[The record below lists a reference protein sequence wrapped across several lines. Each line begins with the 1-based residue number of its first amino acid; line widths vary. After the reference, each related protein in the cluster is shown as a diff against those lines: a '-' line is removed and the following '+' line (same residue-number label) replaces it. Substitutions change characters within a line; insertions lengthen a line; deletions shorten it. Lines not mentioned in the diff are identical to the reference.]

1 MTAEP
6 NTGFDPHRMHLLER
20 VSRALEGA
28 ADYQKALRVLAE
40 APVPELADMVVVVV
54 PSDNGSRPQVVAT
67 HVNPQVEPAVL
78 RLIEE
83 RFPALGRLAARHL
96 VRGRDF
102 VWLPQVTRTS
112 LRLLGDEPDVIEL
125 IRGLGL
131 RSLMVV
137 PLRSQGEVCG
147 ALAFSRTRE
156 SPFQAADLALAQIL
170 SRRVTVALEMARI
183 YGRSMEDE
191 AHRVRL
197 EAAVQKWVRVFAVA
211 GWGAA
216 IVEGPDN
223 QIQAVNPAFAR
234 LHGYADVNA
243 LSGRRYSD
251 LLPSDQ
257 MEEIER
263 WPEMSGEPPA
273 PYESMHVR
281 ADGTKFPVL
290 TDVTPLDLGSGAE
303 SFVVTVQD
311 MTELKRAEERLLR
324 AQRLEAVGR
333 LAGGVAHEVNN
344 MMTIILGFSDLLAR
358 SPGFPDERQREVEE
372 IRKAAARAGK
382 TTQQLLAF
390 SRQQILQPTNLH
402 MHEVVADLAPM
413 LRLLLPAN
421 VVLETTIS
429 PAGALVHVDR
439 GQLEQVLIN
448 LAFNARDAMPGGGTL
463 RLVTDSRWLSEEDGR
478 RLIGIAVPPGSYATI
493 SVVDTGTGMDSATM
507 NQLFEPFFTT
517 KPVGSGTGLGLATV
531 YGIVKQSG
539 GYIWVESSVGM
550 GTTFTICLPQVHEP
564 TRSKAQTPLPSRQS
578 LPLRSRPGTVLVVE
592 DEEGVRDLA
601 RRVLEQD
608 GHRVLEA
615 RDGPDAMQ
623 VIAHFS
629 EELDLVVSDVIV
641 PDIASSELEHELHR
655 RRPDLSI
662 LYMSGYSLEEVLGR
676 GLIPSDALFLQK
688 PFTGDELLRLVAQQL
703 ESGGRTVTT

>member
-6 NTGFDPHRMHLLER
+6 NTGFDPQRMRLLER
-20 VSRALEGA
+20 VSRTLEGA
-28 ADYQKALRVLAE
+28 ADYQNALRLLAQ

-54 PSDNGSRPQVVAT
+54 LAGNGSRLQIVAAHVTPQAELAAT
-67 HVNPQVEPAVL
+67 

-83 RFPALGRLAARHL
+83 RLPALGRLAARHL
-96 VRGRDF
+96 TPARSF
-102 VWLPQVTRTS
+102 VWLPRVTNTS
-112 LRLLGDEPDVIEL
+112 LRFLRDEPDVIDL

-147 ALAFSRTRE
+147 ALAFSRTRD

-170 SRRVTVALEMARI
+170 SRRVTVALEIARI
-183 YGRSMEDE
+183 YGQSVEDE
-191 AHRVRL
+191 AHRERL

-216 IVEGPDN
+216 IVEGPDRR
-223 QIQAVNPAFAR
+223 IQAVNPAFAR

-243 LSGRRYSD
+243 LSGAPYSEV
-251 LLPSDQ
+251 LPSDQ
-257 MEEIER
+257 VEEIKG
-263 WPEMSGEPPA
+263 WPKMSGQQPA

-281 ADGTKFPVL
+281 ADGIRFPVL

-311 MTELKRAEERLLR
+311 MTELKRAEERLR
-324 AQRLEAVGR
+324 TAQRLEAVGR

-344 MMTIILGFSDLLAR
+344 MMTIILGFSDLLSR
-358 SPGFPDERQREVEE
+358 SPGLPDERQRDVEE

-390 SRQQILQPTNLH
+390 SRQQILQPTNLQ
-402 MHEVVADLAPM
+402 MNEVVADLAPM
-413 LRLLLPAN
+413 LQLLLPAN
-421 VVLETTIS
+421 VVLEIATS

-463 RLVTDSRWLSEEDGR
+463 RLVTDSRWLSEDDGR
-478 RLIGIAVPPGSYATI
+478 RLVGIAIPRGCYATI
-493 SVVDTGTGMDSATM
+493 SVVDTGTGMDTATM

-550 GTTFTICLPQVHEP
+550 GTTFTICLPQVHAP
-564 TRSKAQTPLPSRQS
+564 APAVSSSPSGQGSPIPSRA
-578 LPLRSRPGTVLVVE
+578 GTVLVVE
-592 DEEGVRDLA
+592 DEDGVRDLA
-601 RRVLEQD
+601 RRILEEH

-615 RDGPDAMQ
+615 RNGPDALQ
-623 VIAHFS
+623 VIARHG
-629 EELDLVVSDVIV
+629 EELDLVVSDVVV
-641 PDIASSELEHELHR
+641 PDIAANELEQELHR
-655 RRPDLSI
+655 RRPELSI
-662 LYMSGYSLEEVLGR
+662 LYMSGYSLEEVRGR
-676 GLIPSDALFLQK
+676 GLIAPDVPFLQK
-688 PFTGDELLRLVAQQL
+688 PFTAGELVRLVGQELGAG
-703 ESGGRTVTT
+703 SRTVTT

>member
-112 LRLLGDEPDVIEL
+112 LRLLGDEPDVIDL

-358 SPGFPDERQREVEE
+358 SPGFPDERRREVEE

-402 MHEVVADLAPM
+402 IHEVVADLAPM

-429 PAGALVHVDR
+429 PRGALVHVDR

-463 RLVTDSRWLSEEDGR
+463 RLVTDSRWLSEDDGR
-478 RLIGIAVPPGSYATI
+478 RLIGIAIPRGHYATI
-493 SVVDTGTGMDSATM
+493 SVVDTGAGMDGATM

-539 GYIWVESSVGM
+539 GYVWAESSVGM
-550 GTTFTICLPQVHEP
+550 GATFTICLPQVQETASTP
-564 TRSKAQTPLPSRQS
+564 NGDAAQESPPVHSRT
-578 LPLRSRPGTVLVVE
+578 GTVLVVE

-601 RRVLEQD
+601 RRILED
-608 GHRVLEA
+608 HGHRVLEA
-615 RDGPDAMQ
+615 RDGPDALQ
-623 VIAHFS
+623 VIAQHG
-629 EELDLVVSDVIV
+629 EELDLVVSDVVV
-641 PDIASSELEHELHR
+641 PDAAANELEQALHR
-655 RRPDLSI
+655 RRPELSI
-662 LYMSGYSLEEVLGR
+662 LYMSGYSLEEVRGR
-676 GLIPSDALFLQK
+676 GLIPNDVPFLQK
-688 PFTGDELLRLVAQQL
+688 PFTADELVRLVGQEL
-703 ESGGRTVTT
+703 EAGSRTVTT

>member
-67 HVNPQVEPAVL
+67 HVNPQTEPAAL

-83 RFPALGRLAARHL
+83 RFPALGRLAERHL
-96 VRGRDF
+96 ARGHSF

-112 LRLLGDEPDVIEL
+112 LRYLRDEPDVIDL
-125 IRGLGL
+125 IRGLGV

-170 SRRVTVALEMARI
+170 SRRVTVALEIARI
-183 YGRSMEDE
+183 YGRSMQDE

-197 EAAVQKWVRVFAVA
+197 EAAVQKWVRVFSVA

-243 LSGRRYSD
+243 LSGRPYSD

-263 WPEMSGEPPA
+263 WPEMSGEPA

-358 SPGFPDERQREVEE
+358 SPGFPDERQGEVEE

-390 SRQQILQPTNLH
+390 SRQQILQPTNLQ
-402 MHEVVADLAPM
+402 MNEVVAGLAPM
-413 LRLLLPAN
+413 LQLLLPAN
-421 VVLETTIS
+421 VVLETAIS

-463 RLVTDSRWLSEEDGR
+463 RLLTDSRWLTEDDGR
-478 RLIGIAVPPGSYATI
+478 RLIGIAIPTGSYATI
-493 SVVDTGTGMDSATM
+493 SVVDTGTGMDSATL

-539 GYIWVESSVGM
+539 GYVWAESSVGM
-550 GTTFTICLPQVHEP
+550 GATFTICLPQVQETASTSSGDTARESPPVH
-564 TRSKAQTPLPSRQS
+564 SRA
-578 LPLRSRPGTVLVVE
+578 GTVLVVE
-592 DEEGVRDLA
+592 DEEGVRDLT
-601 RRVLEQD
+601 RRILED
-608 GHRVLEA
+608 HGHRVLEA
-615 RDGPDAMQ
+615 RDGPDALRA
-623 VIAHFS
+623 IAQHG

-641 PDIASSELEHELHR
+641 PDVAANELEHALHR
-655 RRPDLSI
+655 RRPELSI
-662 LYMSGYSLEEVLGR
+662 LYMSGYSLEEVRGR
-676 GLIPSDALFLQK
+676 GLIPNDVPFLQK
-688 PFTGDELLRLVAQQL
+688 PFTADELVRLVGQEL
-703 ESGGRTVTT
+703 EAGSRTVTT

>member
-1 MTAEP
+1 MTVEP
-6 NTGFDPHRMHLLER
+6 NTGFDPHRMRLLER
-20 VSRALEGA
+20 VSRTLEGA

-40 APVPELADMVVVVV
+40 VPVPGRADMVVVVS
-54 PSDNGSRPQVVAT
+54 PSDNGSRPQIVAA
-67 HVNPQVEPAVL
+67 HVKPQTEPGAL

-83 RFPALGRLAARHL
+83 RLPALGRLAERHL
-96 VRGRDF
+96 ARGHSF

-112 LRLLGDEPDVIEL
+112 LRILGDEPDVLDL

-156 SPFQAADLALAQIL
+156 TPFQAADLALAQIL
-170 SRRVTVALEMARI
+170 SRRVTVALEIARI
-183 YGRSMEDE
+183 YGRSMQDE

-197 EAAVQKWVRVFAVA
+197 EAAVQKWVRVFSVA

-216 IVEGPDN
+216 IVEGPDT

-243 LSGRRYSD
+243 LSGRPYSD

-263 WPEMSGEPPA
+263 WPEMSGEPA

-358 SPGFPDERQREVEE
+358 SPGFPDERQGEVEE

-390 SRQQILQPTNLH
+390 SRQQILQPTNLQ
-402 MHEVVADLAPM
+402 MNEVVAGLAPM
-413 LRLLLPAN
+413 LQLLLPAN
-421 VVLETTIS
+421 VVLETAIS

-463 RLVTDSRWLSEEDGR
+463 RLLTDSRWLTEDDGR
-478 RLIGIAVPPGSYATI
+478 RLIGIAIPRGRYATI

-517 KPVGSGTGLGLATV
+517 KPVGRGTGLGLATV

-539 GYIWVESSVGM
+539 GYVWVESSIGM
-550 GTTFTICLPQVHEP
+550 GATFTICLPQVQETAPSPNAEASGQSPGVH
-564 TRSKAQTPLPSRQS
+564 TRV
-578 LPLRSRPGTVLVVE
+578 GTVLVVE

-601 RRVLEQD
+601 
-608 GHRVLEA
+608 
-615 RDGPDAMQ
+615 
-623 VIAHFS
+623 
-629 EELDLVVSDVIV
+629 
-641 PDIASSELEHELHR
+641 
-655 RRPDLSI
+655 
-662 LYMSGYSLEEVLGR
+662 
-676 GLIPSDALFLQK
+676 
-688 PFTGDELLRLVAQQL
+688 
-703 ESGGRTVTT
+703 